1 MRCSLRWLPVGP
13 LVALSLTV
21 IASAAAA
28 QAGGAPTVDPS
39 PAPAVAEAPPPP
51 SSDQLRGAPPET
63 FADLWNLRRRA
74 LADFDRAAADALLN
88 AMVEAKQLA
97 GWPNLTTYGLA
108 IARESVAIGN
118 TGEGARALRLA
129 EAASKLAPSR
139 PETWL
144 ARARANFEGSQPLAA
159 ATDLV
164 HAASAILS
172 DPIEF
177 RLRLGN
183 LALAA
188 IAAGLVGAFV
198 FAVIALY
205 RHGRELVFGVLQVL
219 PSGATRLQAAL
230 LVTAVIATPLLVAV
244 GPVWTVLIWIAL
256 PIAYYDRNE
265 RVGACLIIAF
275 LAVLPLLLPKAT
287 EYLGYPGSRAQDLY
301 LAATDMGAEAAASR
315 VRAQP
320 KPTTA
325 ELVALGLRERYAG
338 RLSEATRLIE
348 QAIERGMEEPS
359 VYTVLG
365 NLKFATAD
373 RSAAIA
379 AYEKALARD
388 AKYVPALFNISRV
401 YFSMTEHQKAGEAHR
416 AATAVDYEM
425 VELFDR
431 DAKQHGPAYMA
442 PAEVPRRT
450 FASHNSPAPLVS
462 IAAHD
467 VWRELSG
474 RTIPIWYMAI
484 AMALCLLVGLVGVFR
499 KAPKVPLGLAAKA
512 QQGMGRSTI
521 EPLQRI
527 RHEIEVHRHSIRL
540 LRMRRVVSVFVAG
553 AGQLMVGRALSGL
566 AFLLVFMTSLIMLLI
581 GMDVVPSPVP
591 LAGGPSLLALIIYAG
606 AAAAA
611 YLMSLIDAQTED
623 A

>member
-1 MRCSLRWLPVGP
+1 M
-13 LVALSLTV
+13 TV
-21 IASAAAA
+21 IASIARAQTGDAPPPAPAAAA
-28 QAGGAPTVDPS
+28 
-39 PAPAVAEAPPPP
+39 APAAPAAAADAPVVVAAP
-51 SSDQLRGAPPET
+51 STEQLRGAPPST
-63 FADLWNLRRRA
+63 FADLWGLRRRA

-88 AMVEAKQLA
+88 SMVEAKQAA

-108 IARESVAIGN
+108 VARESVAIGN
-118 TGEGARALRLA
+118 TGEVARALRLS

-139 PETWL
+139 PETWV
-144 ARARANFEGSQPLAA
+144 ARAHANFDGGQPLAA
-159 ATDLV
+159 ATDLA
-164 HAASAILS
+164 HAATAILT
-172 DPIEF
+172 DPIEL

-188 IAAGLVGAFV
+188 IAAVLVGAFV
-198 FAVIALY
+198 FAVIVLY
-205 RHGRELVFGVLQVL
+205 RHGRELIFGVLQVL
-219 PSGATRLQAAL
+219 PNGATRLQAAL
-230 LVTAVIATPLLVAV
+230 IVTAVIATPLLVAV

-265 RVGACLIIAF
+265 RIGACIIIAF

-301 LAATDMGAEAAASR
+301 LAATDMGAETAAAR

-320 KPTTA
+320 KPTGA
-325 ELVALGLRERYAG
+325 ELLALGLRERYAG
-338 RLSEATRLIE
+338 RLPEATRLIE
-348 QAIERGMEEPS
+348 QSLERGIEQPS
-359 VYTVLG
+359 VYTILG
-365 NLKFATAD
+365 NLKFAAGD
-373 RSAAIA
+373 RAGAIA
-379 AYEKALARD
+379 AYEKALSRD
-388 AKYVPALFNISRV
+388 PKHVPALFNLSRV

-416 AATAVDYEM
+416 SATAIDYEI

-431 DAKQHGPAYMA
+431 DAKQQGPAYMA
-442 PAEVPRRT
+442 PAEVPRRV
-450 FASHNSPAPLVS
+450 FASHNTPAPLVS

-474 RTIPIWYMAI
+474 RTIPLWYIGI
-484 AMALCLLVGLVGVFR
+484 AVALCFLVGIVGIFKKGT
-499 KAPKVPLGLAAKA
+499 KAPTTLAAKA
-512 QQGMGRSTI
+512 QQDLTKSTI

-540 LRMRRVVSVFVAG
+540 LRMRRVASVFIAG

-566 AFLLVFMTSLIMLLI
+566 AFLVVFMTSVFMLLI
-581 GMDVVPSPVP
+581 GLDIVPSPVP

-606 AAAAA
+606 AAGVA

-623 A
+623 L